1 MKAIM
6 YPESVGFDPI
16 LKYHHDPNN
25 PSSVDPQYLTGI
37 SKFESAA
44 HLAQDISTYIQSRF
58 SEI

>member
-16 LKYHHDPNN
+16 LSHHHDPNN
-25 PSSVDPQYLTGI
+25 PLSVDPQYLTGI

-58 SEI
+58 FEI